1 LERLQQA
8 LKILSDAEKQIRL
21 SSEHSTWFTAALL
34 QLGCGHSSDMNQPRS
49 STRDHPKAAND
60 DVTKAGRESSSSR
73 AASNSLSAF
82 DVSKKAVDPKAS
94 SGQCSP
100 QALAYYSSRSR
111 LNNVLAYGEC
121 RSVDR
126 ILQDS
131 TKMNNCSEKRP
142 LANENSDNLAQLW
155 IRCIENCHS
164 NTLQQ
169 LLFDYGKLVS
179 IRQCEG
185 KHIL

>member
-21 SSEHSTWFTAALL
+21 SSERSTWFTAALL
-34 QLGCGHSSDMNQPRS
+34 QLGCGHSSDMNQPRN

-82 DVSKKAVDPKAS
+82 GVSKKAVDPKAS